1 MAETPRNTTW
11 MNRLRKRAARQATD
25 WGDLGTAIGMEMAL
39 VPPSAELEAPHAKP
53 APSAGA
59 TARRWWVRR
68 R

>member
-1 MAETPRNTTW
+1 MADTPRTSTW
-11 MNRLRKRAARQATD
+11 MSRLRKRVDRQLTD

-39 VPPSAELEAPHAKP
+39 VPPSVELETAHAKP
-53 APSAGA
+53 APSTEA